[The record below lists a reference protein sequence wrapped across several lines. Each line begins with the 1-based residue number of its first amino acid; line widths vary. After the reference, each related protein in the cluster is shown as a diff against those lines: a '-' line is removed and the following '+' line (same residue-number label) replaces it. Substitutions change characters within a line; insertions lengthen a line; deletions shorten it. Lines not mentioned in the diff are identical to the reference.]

1 MPMRLPVVRRAIL
14 LALGVCAATAVVVV
28 AVRSRDRL
36 TGTARR
42 EWRDEAVAR
51 VEKRLADGQ
60 WLAGE
65 VERLKAAAPMGFG
78 GWRGDHVLVMRNGDW
93 IVCENIC
100 RTENDRIHDLF
111 IGRGSDG
118 RWYYSTF
125 HFCINRIM
133 LVNARQPDS
142 LAQFAD
148 GYWLAPFDGRSDEC
162 LKVTWTGGP
171 WGDEK
176 LQAATQP
183 ASDRSR

>member
-1 MPMRLPVVRRAIL
+1 M
-14 LALGVCAATAVVVV
+14 LGVLVATAVVVV
-28 AVRSRDRL
+28 RVKSRDRL
-36 TGTARR
+36 TGPARR
-42 EWRDEAVAR
+42 EWRDDAVAR
-51 VEKRLADGQ
+51 VDRRLADPQ

-65 VERLKAAAPMGFG
+65 VDRLKAAALEPPELGRWAG
-78 GWRGDHVLVMRNGDW
+78 EHVLVMRNGDW

-100 RTENDRIHDLF
+100 RKEDARIHDLF

-125 HFCINRIM
+125 HFCIDRVVLANT
-133 LVNARQPDS
+133 RQPGS

-162 LKVTWTGGP
+162 LKVTWAGGP

-176 LQAATQP
+176 LQAGTLPFSGGAYGP
-183 ASDRSR
+183 AGR